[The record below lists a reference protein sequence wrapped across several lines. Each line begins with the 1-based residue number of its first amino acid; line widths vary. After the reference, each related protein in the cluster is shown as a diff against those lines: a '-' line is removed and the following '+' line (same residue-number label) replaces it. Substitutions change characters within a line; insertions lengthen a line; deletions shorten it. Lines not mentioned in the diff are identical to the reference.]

1 MGEERVMTGRPPT
14 WLVVLAVPVLALIA
28 VVATRAVKGPSD
40 AGAASSGA
48 HAIVIKNFAFHPS
61 TLTVSK
67 GTSVTVTNGDGTT
80 HTLSAKDGSFNTGDL
95 GGGKRATIVLNKSGT
110 FTYFCK
116 IHNYMTGTVV
126 VK

>member
-1 MGEERVMTGRPPT
+1 MGEEHVMNRPPT

-28 VVATRAVKGPSD
+28 VVVTRAVKGPSD
-40 AGAASSGA
+40 AAAVNTDA
-48 HAIVIKNFAFHPS
+48 HSIVIKNFAFHPS
-61 TLTVSK
+61 TLTVAK
-67 GTSVTVTNGDGTT
+67 GTSLTVTNSDATT
-80 HTLSAKDGSFNTGDL
+80 HTFSAKDGSFNTGDL
-95 GGGKRATIVLNKSGT
+95 GGGKRATIVLNKAGT